1 MRGGGRG
8 GRRGPPVE
16 RLAEELLLEPDRL
29 LEVCGVGVHRLCRQ
43 EGDIITVTFTLSFL
57 TGVAVLGRVG
67 VSVVWL

>member
-1 MRGGGRG
+1 M
-8 GRRGPPVE
+8 E